1 MGKGD
6 QKTKRGKIHIGS
18 TGVTRPKK
26 KAAAKKTAA
35 NKAKVEICDVQTETV
50 NGLTRKDF
58 PSIQNYQDWIA
69 DRVDPFLSVSI
80 LHV

>member
-1 MGKGD
+1 MLGF
-6 QKTKRGKIHIGS
+6 KTKVIKGKIEATPNVS
-18 TGVTRPKK
+18 TNAVNIIN
-26 KAAAKKTAA
+26 A
-35 NKAKVEICDVQTETV
+35 NKAKVEMCDVQTETV

-80 LHV
+80 YTSK